1 MLRPWVVVRERY
13 AGIASILELLEQPAL
28 IYAVSVRA
36 QRLEGDARSARV
48 VAVTSDDVIGS
59 PRSTSSPAAETRDN
73 RRQEHISQKIII
85 TDIDQQYL
93 SNVCNKIQNC

>member
-28 IYAVSVRA
+28 IYAVSVRV

-48 VAVTSDDVIGS
+48 AAVTSDDVIGS
-59 PRSTSSPAAETRDN
+59 PRSTSPPAAETRGN
-73 RRQEHISQKIII
+73 QYQVLSSPKNATVAPH
-85 TDIDQQYL
+85 QQYL
-93 SNVCNKIQNC
+93 SNICNKM